1 MFEEDNALAPEA
13 ASKDDEDGA
22 RLERL
27 TGFGWVDGLASLWN
41 RESEC
46 ALRKTRCRRN
56 NSMHVLSWALLCPLQ
71 DTSVKLVRSCVAL
84 FCPSLGTV
92 QVSLTGPP
100 SRISMID

>member
-13 ASKDDEDGA
+13 ASEDDEDGA

-56 NSMHVLSWALLCPLQ
+56 NSYARTFLGAFVSSAGYQREARSLLC
-71 DTSVKLVRSCVAL
+71 
-84 FCPSLGTV
+84 GTILPFPWNCA
-92 QVSLTGPP
+92 S
-100 SRISMID
+100 